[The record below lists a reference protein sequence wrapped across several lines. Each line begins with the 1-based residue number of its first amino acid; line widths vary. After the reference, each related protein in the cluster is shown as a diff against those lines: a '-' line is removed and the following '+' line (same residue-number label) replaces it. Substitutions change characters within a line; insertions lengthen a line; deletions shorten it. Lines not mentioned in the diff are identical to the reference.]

1 MVVAYKLPDDK
12 VRVVLKGAPEVIIP
26 LCTSQL
32 DKKFQQVKFEQS
44 EQDAHLKEVSNVISR
59 DKDILKA
66 ISYAYCDWNKDKF
79 DRTYYSFENHE
90 TEEYR

>member
-1 MVVAYKLPDDK
+1 MVVAYKLSDK
-12 VRVVLKGAPEVIIP
+12 SVRVVLKGAPEVIIP

-32 DKKFQQVKFEQS
+32 NKNCDQVKFEQS
-44 EQDAHLKEVSNVISR
+44 EQDAHLKEVSDVISD

-79 DRTYYSFENHE
+79 DRT
-90 TEEYR
+90 